1 MPMEARPLRD
11 PAGSAVSGGRPGP
24 SAAACGRRP
33 AARRRLPSACL
44 RFAALVACLPSTGAA
59 SAWLLDGALMPGEW
73 GASGQREEQL
83 GSVPPD
89 PEPLAP
95 FEERRTP
102 SLAPSQPSAV
112 FAARAEER
120 SHSSPSQ
127 RPSSADAAAQAA
139 ADSLSA
145 ATVHRSRRHFVRE
158 DGVESLQS
166 ADSPQPATSA
176 QPRFDV
182 IIPAAGNASDA
193 LPIYVGHLEA
203 NVMRWAQMM
212 TWLPEFTRSV
222 NGVLH
227 RVNCT
232 REQNALL
239 GVIDCHVLIA
249 RAALSHYGG
258 REGVYLDLEDN
269 CCEPPRYLTP
279 SASQPLSP

>member
-1 MPMEARPLRD
+1 
-11 PAGSAVSGGRPGP
+11 
-24 SAAACGRRP
+24 
-33 AARRRLPSACL
+33 
-44 RFAALVACLPSTGAA
+44 
-59 SAWLLDGALMPGEW
+59 MPGEW

-102 SLAPSQPSAV
+102 SLAPRQPSGES
-112 FAARAEER
+112 AAWAEER

-182 IIPAAGNASDA
+182 IIPAAGNASNA

-269 CCEPPRYLTP
+269 CCEPARYPTP
-279 SASQPLSP
+279 SALSLSAPSP